1 MAAPAPHAPPK
12 KLGDCEVCIPWD
24 VARENNL
31 INKAGRVPD
40 RCPVHLVMRLAPRL
54 PLPDGNSAPESGTPD
69 ERLSVSFARRE
80 PVKGSDY
87 VANCRALER
96 EHGNGLSFT
105 LRSALRTATR
115 AKQEFVVGSKPKG
128 PRDLHLTITGTVDG
142 LAPCAVAE
150 EEEAQKKE
158 AAEGQQGGGAA
169 GMPAGPPMPETPDL
183 IIPEEGATITITP
196 QQLRKNGMLKVAA
209 TYHAP
214 AEIKH
219 VPLIVFLD
227 GPPGCTPEGRVQVSE
242 PIHADL
248 KLQSQPTEVYITK
261 MGALLKGPLAKEWPN
276 ATEPERVA
284 LLKWVV
290 QDLRWNKASGTFWV
304 KLVPPSQ
311 EEEANKMDGSKAEAD
326 QAEGN
331 KAEADQAEGKKAEAN
346 EAEGSKV
353 EAAPAAQQEGKAEAA
368 APSTAEPKQD
378 TQGAQP
384 AAVTTA
390 AAPEQ
395 IASPPVA
402 APIQAGASEHDARP
416 AAAPAAEQAAAPST
430 AANQGAGSAAAP
442 AETAVEGE
450 AAPSAA
456 AAADQG
462 EAPAPAQTSGEA
474 EVKPEGAGGTTTG
487 QKRAA
492 EEEHPDTRE
501 TKQSRNE

>member
-1 MAAPAPHAPPK
+1 MAASAPPPK

-40 RCPVHLVMRLAPRL
+40 RCTVQLIMRLAPRL
-54 PLPDGNSAPESGTPD
+54 PLPDGNSAPEGGTPD

-158 AAEGQQGGGAA
+158 ADQGQQGDGAA
-169 GMPAGPPMPETPDL
+169 GTPAGPPMPETPDL
-183 IIPEEGATITITP
+183 IDPQEGATITITP

-209 TYHAP
+209 NYHAP

-219 VPLIVFLD
+219 VPLI
-227 GPPGCTPEGRVQVSE
+227 
-242 PIHADL
+242 
-248 KLQSQPTEVYITK
+248 
-261 MGALLKGPLAKEWPN
+261 EWPN

-304 KLVPPSQ
+304 KLVPPSPE
-311 EEEANKMDGSKAEAD
+311 EEEANQTKGNKAEENQAEGSKAEAH
-326 QAEGN
+326 QTEG
-331 KAEADQAEGKKAEAN
+331 GKAEAN
-346 EAEGSKV
+346 KTGESKAGAEQAEGTKS
-353 EAAPAAQQEGKAEAA
+353 EAAPATQRESKGEAA
-368 APSTAEPKQD
+368 PQAEPAKSSAAQASEG
-378 TQGAQP
+378 TQPAAGAPAAALEQVPSAPPAPAPAQEGAQP
-384 AAVTTA
+384 AG
-390 AAPEQ
+390 AP
-395 IASPPVA
+395 
-402 APIQAGASEHDARP
+402 GHDTRN
-416 AAAPAAEQAAAPST
+416 AAAPAAEQAAAPPT
-430 AANQGAGSAAAP
+430 AADQGAGPAAAP
-442 AETAVEGE
+442 ARTAAEGE
-450 AAPSAA
+450 AAPP

-462 EAPAPAQTSGEA
+462 GASAAEPAPAKTTGEA
-474 EVKPEGAGGTTTG
+474 EAKPEGAGGATG

-492 EEEHPDTRE
+492 EEEHPETRE
-501 TKQSRNE
+501 GKQSRNE